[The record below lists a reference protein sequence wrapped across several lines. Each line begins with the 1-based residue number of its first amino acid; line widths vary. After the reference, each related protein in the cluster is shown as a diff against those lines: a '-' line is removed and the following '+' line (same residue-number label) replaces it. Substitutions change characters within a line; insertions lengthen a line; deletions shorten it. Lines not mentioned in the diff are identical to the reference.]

1 MARKINAEDM
11 LPRPSYSLF
20 IMTIPHLRGKELRQ
34 AVQNHLVGMYPGSLE
49 NKSIAIKKNGHE
61 KWSYIVFILEYGADK
76 NLAPSSTLFLAYY
89 FTGKSANAVYVYDNW
104 VEFALIEKGKII
116 SSIVKLR
123 NDIEIL
129 SIAPQIFDNNAE
141 NIDIF
146 CKSEEAHFFDG
157 ALFHGKIVL
166 HQIDQELNSVNAEKI
181 YLFDKF
187 NPGRK
192 RKIILFALLILSA
205 TAAGG
210 LALYERHKS
219 LLEEADR
226 IIKLQEQQKLQ
237 SEAEK
242 RDLLLLTELRQQHN
256 EIVKNKK
263 TGPFEVAE
271 AIALS
276 LDSQSGIISATIQDG
291 FFQLEAN
298 AQDALEILKAFEN
311 NRRIRSP
318 MLQQAHPLNGMERF
332 SISGTVI
339 PEIEAIDQYLPIGEQ
354 INQLKERI
362 QDYENSQNDKIKES
376 PSNFGVNIRSLAL
389 KWGCR
394 INSYQY
400 LNAQEGKEI
409 EFSVQA
415 PSNRF
420 FAFLQEAS
428 QGNNGWVFALV
439 QIRNL
444 APQNA
449 LSVVFRVRAE
459 TIIDN
464 AFEPAPD
471 MAALSRDNEP
481 ISVARISRNYYAPAP
496 YVPRQTA
503 DPPAASPAPPLPR
516 REQAAWLEYVG
527 TISDNDNRQYIYVK
541 NTQTGLLLKLAEFG
555 EGDMRYRSLSS
566 GNFEAQMDGKLY
578 EIRRR

>member
-1 MARKINAEDM
+1 MARKISSGDM

-20 IMTIPHLRGKELRQ
+20 IVDIPHLRGKELRQ
-34 AVQNHLVGMYPGSLE
+34 AIQNHLVGMYPGSLE
-49 NKSIAIKKNGHE
+49 NKIIAIKRNGRE
-61 KWSYIVFILEYGADK
+61 KWSYLVFILEYGSDK
-76 NLAPSSTLFLAYY
+76 NIAPSSTLFLANY
-89 FTGKSANAVYVYDNW
+89 FSGRDANAVYVYDNW
-104 VEFALIEKGKII
+104 VEFVCIEKGKIN

-123 NDIEIL
+123 DDIEIAL
-129 SIAPQIFDNNAE
+129 MAGEIFDKNTE
-141 NIDIF
+141 SIDIF
-146 CKSEEAHFFDG
+146 CKSEEAHNFNDNQFNFK
-157 ALFHGKIVL
+157 AVL
-166 HQIDQELNSVNAEKI
+166 HQIDRELRSVNAEKI
-181 YLFDKF
+181 SLFNQL
-187 NPGRK
+187 NPGKKK
-192 RKIILFALLILSA
+192 RIIALAILTLCA
-205 TAAGG
+205 MAAGG
-210 LALYERHKS
+210 FALFERHKS
-219 LLEEADR
+219 LQEETDR
-226 IIKLQEQQKLQ
+226 IRKSQEKQKLL
-237 SEAEK
+237 SEAEE
-242 RDLLLLTELRQQHN
+242 RELLLLTELRRQHD

-271 AIALS
+271 VIALS
-276 LDSQSGIISATIQDG
+276 LNSQSGIISATIQDG

-298 AQDALEILKAFEN
+298 APDALEILKAFEN
-311 NRRIRSP
+311 NRRIRLP

-339 PEIEAIDQYLPIGEQ
+339 PESEAIDQDNPIGEQ
-354 INQLKERI
+354 INQLKEQI
-362 QDYENSQNDKIKES
+362 QEYENSQNDKIKES

-400 LNAQEGKEI
+400 LNAQEGQEI

-464 AFEPAPD
+464 PFEPAPD

-481 ISVARISRNYYAPAP
+481 ISVARISRNYYAPVP
-496 YVPRQTA
+496 YAPRQTA
-503 DPPAASPAPPLPR
+503 NLPAASTAPPAPR
-516 REQAAWLEYVG
+516 REQAPWLEYVG
-527 TISDNDNRQYIYVK
+527 TISDNDNKQYIYVK
-541 NTQTGLLLKLAEFG
+541 NAQTGSIFKLLESS
-555 EGDMRYRSLSS
+555 EGDMRYRLLAS
-566 GNFEAQMDGKLY
+566 GNFEAQIDGKFY